1 MAIDAQIRV
10 ESATVADIPELIEL
24 VNEGLNPE
32 GDHNIY
38 PHNAHGA
45 KFATDVFE
53 ALIKADNSRVRLL
66 VVRDAEGYPIS
77 TGTVYNIAAGE
88 DFTSAWNDWG
98 IPLQRGM
105 SQEVLD
111 NLFGAW
117 TKRHNKLMNQQPRVF
132 IEALVTRSAWQKRG
146 CATAILA
153 EADKI
158 ADKID
163 VPLFLDGAVPEF
175 YKRRGYNELLDDSG
189 VEASAVP
196 MLRNRK
202 SERV

>member
-10 ESATVADIPELIEL
+10 EPATVADVPELIEL

-32 GDHNIY
+32 GDYNIY

-45 KFATDVFE
+45 KYATDVFE
-53 ALIKADNSRVRLL
+53 ALLKADNSRVKLL
-66 VVRDAEGYPIS
+66 VVRDAEGYPIA
-77 TGTVYNIAAGE
+77 TGTVYNIAAG
-88 DFTSAWNDWG
+88 DVFTSVWNDWG

-105 SQEVLD
+105 KQEVLD
-111 NLFGAW
+111 KLFGAW
-117 TKRHNKLMNQQPRVF
+117 TKRHNKLMGNQPRVF
-132 IEALVTRSAWQKRG
+132 VEALVTRNTWQKRG

-158 ADKID
+158 ADEID

-175 YKRRGYNELLDDSG
+175 YKRRGYSELLNDTG

-196 MLRNRK
+196 MLRKKK